1 MSLPPLSVTV
11 SAKRWSLV
19 LDAGLALSRYG
30 MLLAQRL
37 GEEFDLW
44 LVREMWRI
52 LDNIECYPDPEKL
65 IAGGG
70 GAERGAGNED
80 FHLILK
86 QWEWARTASD
96 LSRLKWFWVGDAR
109 YESLHPPGMDG
120 NLVYRFEKLAAG
132 LDRRQGPEAETG
144 SDLFRADSFRDA
156 LALTAALTPYRAFI
170 LTSYGDDDP
179 SSSTGWPAICTYF
192 AQVTGCQPE
201 MIKGEN
207 RFLRDYLHPI
217 LLRSGINELL
227 WTKVKL
233 AAVHL
238 LVPEA
243 VVLPPPEKEDGF
255 FGEETETAGDQHLW
269 RDAACFWYP
278 I

>member
-1 MSLPPLSVTV
+1 
-11 SAKRWSLV
+11 V
-19 LDAGLALSRYG
+19 L
-30 MLLAQRL
+30 
-37 GEEFDLW
+37 
-44 LVREMWRI
+44 
-52 LDNIECYPDPEKL
+52 
-65 IAGGG
+65 AGGSG
-70 GAERGAGNED
+70 TGNED
-80 FHLILK
+80 VRLILK

-120 NLVYRFEKLAAG
+120 NLVYRFEKLAAA
-132 LDRRQGPEAETG
+132 LEHQQDPEAATQ
-144 SDLFRADSFRDA
+144 SDLFMADSFRDA

-170 LTSYGDDDP
+170 LTSYRDDDP
-179 SSSTGWPAICTYF
+179 FSAAGWPDICNHF
-192 AQVTGCQPE
+192 AQATGCHPE
-201 MIKGEN
+201 LVRGEN

-227 WTKVKL
+227 WAKVKL

-243 VVLPPPEKEDGF
+243 VVMPQPEKEDGF
-255 FGEETETAGDQHLW
+255 FGEETEAAGEHLHLW